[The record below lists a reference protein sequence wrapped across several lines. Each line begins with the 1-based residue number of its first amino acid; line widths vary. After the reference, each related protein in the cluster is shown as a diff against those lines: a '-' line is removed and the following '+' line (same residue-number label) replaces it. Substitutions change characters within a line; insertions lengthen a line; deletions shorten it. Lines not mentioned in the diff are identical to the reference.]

1 MPHPDDLPILILG
14 TGLAGYNLAREIRK
28 LDKTV
33 PLVLV
38 SRDAAPFY
46 SKPMLS
52 NALAGGKTAESLVMK
67 SADRMAEELGT
78 RILAHT
84 QVVSIDTTTRQ
95 VSFSTGEQLAYRDL
109 VLAVGA
115 DPIRLPLAGDCA
127 TDVLSVNDLDDFAR
141 FSARLDGVQRI
152 AILGGGLIGCEFAN
166 DLLARCIVPTI
177 LDPAPWPLGRLLPE
191 AAGHWFQQRLEAA
204 GVRFRMGTAARSVA
218 RHADGYRLDL
228 DDGSQLDV
236 DLVLSAVGLRPR
248 TGIAA
253 AAGLATNRG
262 IVVDRRLAASA
273 PNVFAIGD
281 CAEVDGLSLPFV
293 MPIMQQVRTL
303 AQTLAGTPTD
313 VRYPAMPVLVKTP
326 AVPTVVAPP
335 PAGSDGTWQVDGDT
349 DGLTARFVAPDGSL
363 RGFAVL
369 GSATT
374 GKQALTAQLPP
385 TLG

>member
-1 MPHPDDLPILILG
+1 MSHPDLPILILG

-33 PLVLV
+33 PLALV

-67 SADRMAEELGT
+67 SAERMAEELGA

-84 QVVSIDTTTRQ
+84 QVVSIDTSARQ
-95 VSFSTGEQLAYRDL
+95 VSFSNGEQMTYRDL

-115 DPIRLPLAGDCA
+115 DPIRLPLDGDA
-127 TDVLSVNDLDDFAR
+127 TADVLSVNDLDDFAR

-166 DLLARCIVPTI
+166 DLLARGIVPTV

-191 AAGHWFQQRLEAA
+191 AAGRWFQARLEAA
-204 GVRFRMGTAARSVA
+204 GVRFRMGTAARGVT
-218 RHADGYRLDL
+218 RQADGYRLAL
-228 DDGSQLDV
+228 DDGSPLDV

-253 AAGLATNRG
+253 AAGLATQRG
-262 IVVDRRLAASA
+262 IVVDRRLATSA
-273 PNVFAIGD
+273 PNVYAIGD

-293 MPIMQQVRTL
+293 MPIMQQARAL
-303 AQTLAGTPTD
+303 AQTLSGTPAD
-313 VRYPAMPVLVKTP
+313 VRYPAMPVVVKTP
-326 AVPTVVAPP
+326 AVPAVVAPP
-335 PAGSDGTWQVDGDT
+335 TIGTDGTWQVDSDR
-349 DGLTARFVAPDGSL
+349 DGLTARFIAQNGSL

-369 GSATT
+369 GSATA

-385 TLG
+385 TLD